1 MQARLEVAVSIP
13 EELADLKPNQAR
25 LVVVALIQDDKL
37 EERVV
42 RIIYNF
48 FFLLQLMKISARSQN
63 QMLTMWN
70 AVLITCPA
78 RISSVKSRPVN

>member
-48 FFLLQLMKISARSQN
+48 FFTSDL
-63 QMLTMWN
+63 
-70 AVLITCPA
+70 
-78 RISSVKSRPVN
+78 